1 MSCVDVI
8 MEVGVASLE
17 GLVDLVVQLNGCL
30 DQRGD
35 LLLNGRIKALE
46 VLVEISGI
54 HLGEG
59 LGIGESHG
67 EGPEVS
73 LKSRI
78 DLE

>member
-1 MSCVDVI
+1 

-17 GLVDLVVQLNGCL
+17 GLVDLEMQLDGCL
-30 DQRGD
+30 DQRGY

-46 VLVEISGI
+46 ALVEISGI

-59 LGIGESHG
+59 LSIGESHG